1 MALKIAMEMNEALRY
16 KLRMMGVPIE
26 GETSGFCDNK
36 LVVTNATIPQS
47 TLQKKYNMIAYQKVR
62 ESVASGAIRLQ
73 HEKGKENMPNALT
86 KFLPAPTFKRCCE
99 SMMFR

>member
-1 MALKIAMEMNEALRY
+1 
-16 KLRMMGVPIE
+16 MGVPIE

-36 LVVTNATIPQS
+36 SVVTNATIPQS
-47 TLQKKYNMIAYQKVR
+47 TLQKKHNMIAYRRVR

-73 HEKGKENMPNALT
+73 YEKGKERMSDALT
-86 KFLPAPTFKRCCE
+86 KFLLAPPFRRCCE